1 MLKRLKN
8 EDGFAL
14 LIFLSLLLMLT
25 MIGVAAVMTT
35 TTDVDIAGN
44 DLKSIS
50 TLYAAEAAQEKAI
63 AQIRTS
69 YTTTGLPPNPLP
81 GGTLN
86 LGNLTAT
93 YNTVENGPVTQRQLT
108 AGAYRGLYAL
118 VKGFTVTADATHLGS
133 GATTRIVQQV
143 EDALVPLFQFAVFY
157 QSDLEIYPGPN
168 MTLGGRVHSNRDM
181 YLGTHA
187 TLTVDSYT
195 TAAGNIYY
203 GRKPGSGQ
211 DLGTQGNIN
220 IKDRNGVY
228 QNMRNADGTYLDST
242 DPDWVSKSLN
252 RWGGEV
258 EDHSHGITELDLPVV
273 TSGVPIDLIK
283 RGTNNPSSFEWSAGL
298 KIVDG
303 VAWYRTSSDTW
314 TDVTASLTGDST
326 LTTKSF
332 YNAREGKTVTCYD
345 INIGKLNNSAYYPSN
360 GIVYASRATVAGTE
374 QAVRLVNGATLKT
387 SLTVATDNPL
397 YTKGDY
403 NTVNKKPAALFTD
416 ALTVLSNS
424 WNDSKSSQSLSN
436 RVASN
441 TTVNAAFMTG
451 NTNSQNNNY
460 SGGLENLPRFLE
472 TWTDKTFTYKG
483 SMVDLWFSQQATGVW
498 VYGSPVYEAPNRAWT
513 FDMDFLDPTKLPPG
527 TPMVN
532 TVLKVSWLQKIVSN

>member
-8 EDGFAL
+8 EEGFTL

-25 MIGVAAVMTT
+25 MIGIAAVMTS

-50 TLYAAEAAQEKAI
+50 ALYAAEAGVEKAVSE
-63 AQIRTS
+63 IRSS
-69 YTTTGLPPNPLP
+69 YTTTALPPNPLP
-81 GGTLN
+81 NGTLY

-93 YNTVENGPVTQRQLT
+93 YNTVDNGPAAQKLLT

-118 VKGFTVTADATHLGS
+118 VKSFTVTADATDLGS
-133 GATTRIVQQV
+133 GAKTRIVQEV
-143 EDALVPLFQFAVFY
+143 EDALIPLFQFAVFY
-157 QSDLEIYPGPN
+157 ESDLEIYPGPN

-187 TLTVDSYT
+187 TLSINSYT
-195 TAAGNIYY
+195 TAAGNLYY

-211 DLGTQGNIN
+211 SLGTEGNIM
-220 IKDRNGVY
+220 IKDRGGVY
-228 QNMRNADGTYLDST
+228 QNMKNGDGTYLDCT
-242 DPDWVSKSLN
+242 DPEWVSESLT

-273 TSGVPIDLIK
+273 TSGDPIDLIK
-283 RGTNNPSSFEWSAGL
+283 RGTDNPSSFEYDAGL

-303 VAWYRTSSDTW
+303 AAWFRTSSDTW

-345 INIGKLNNSAYYPSN
+345 INIGKLNNSAYFPSN
-360 GIVYASRATVAGTE
+360 GIIYASRAKVTGTE

-387 SLTVATDNPL
+387 ALTVATDNPL

-403 NTVNKKPAALFTD
+403 NSVSKKPAALFTD
-416 ALTVLSNS
+416 ALTILSNS
-424 WNDSKSSQSLSN
+424 WNDSKSSQTLSN

-451 NTNSQNNNY
+451 NTNSQDNHY

-472 TWTDKTFTYKG
+472 GWSGKTFTYKG
-483 SMVDLWFSQQATGVW
+483 SMVDLWFSEQATGVW

-513 FDMDFLDPTKLPPG
+513 FDMDFLDPTNLPPG

>member
-8 EDGFAL
+8 EEGFTL
-14 LIFLSLLLMLT
+14 LIFLSLLVMLT
-25 MIGVAAVMTT
+25 MIGIAAVMTS

-50 TLYAAEAAQEKAI
+50 ALYAAEAGVEKAVSE
-63 AQIRTS
+63 IRIS
-69 YTTTGLPPNPLP
+69 YTTTALPPNPLP
-81 GGTLN
+81 SGTLY

-93 YNTVENGPVTQRQLT
+93 YSTVDNGAATQKQLT
-108 AGAYRGLYAL
+108 QGAYRGLYAL
-118 VKGFTVTADATHLGS
+118 VKSFTVTADATDLGS
-133 GATTRIVQQV
+133 GATTRIVQEV
-143 EDALVPLFQFAVFY
+143 EDALIPLFQFAVFY
-157 QSDLEIYPGPN
+157 ESDLEIYPGPN

-187 TLTVDSYT
+187 TLSIDSYT
-195 TAAGNIYY
+195 TAAGNLYY

-228 QNMRNADGTYLDST
+228 QNMKNGDGTYLDSK
-242 DPDWVSKSLN
+242 DPEWVSESLT

-273 TSGVPIDLIK
+273 TSGDPINLIK
-283 RGTNNPSSFEWSAGL
+283 RGTDNPSSFEYDAGL

-303 VAWYRTSSDTW
+303 AAWFRTSSDTW

-345 INIGKLNNSAYYPSN
+345 INIGKLNNSAYFPSN
-360 GIVYASRATVAGTE
+360 GIIYASRAKVTGTE
-374 QAVRLVNGATLKT
+374 QAIRLVNGATLKT
-387 SLTVATDNPL
+387 ALTVAAENPL
-397 YTKGDY
+397 YTQGDY
-403 NTVNKKPAALFTD
+403 NSVNKKPAALFTD
-416 ALTVLSNS
+416 ALTILSNS

-451 NTNSQNNNY
+451 NTNSQGNHY

-472 TWTDKTFTYKG
+472 GWTDKTFTYKG
-483 SMVDLWFSQQATGVW
+483 SMVDLWFSEQATGIW
-498 VYGSPVYEAPNRAWT
+498 QYGSPVYEAPDRAWS

>member
-1 MLKRLKN
+1 MFKRLKN
-8 EDGFAL
+8 EEGFTL

-25 MIGVAAVMTT
+25 LIGVAGVMTS

-44 DLKSIS
+44 DLKSINS
-50 TLYAAEAAQEKAI
+50 FYAAESGVEKAVSE
-63 AQIRTS
+63 IRTS
-69 YTTTGLPPNPLP
+69 YTTTGLPPSPLP
-81 GGTLN
+81 TGTLN

-93 YNTVENGPVTQRQLT
+93 YSTVDNGAAVQSQLT

-118 VKGFTVTADATHLGS
+118 VKNFTVTADATDMGS
-133 GATTRIVQQV
+133 GAKTRIVQEVQ
-143 EDALVPLFQFAVFY
+143 DALVPLFQFAVFY
-157 QSDLEIYPGPN
+157 QSDLEIYPGPD

-203 GRKPGSGQ
+203 GRKSGSGQ
-211 DLGTQGNIN
+211 DLGTEGNIN
-220 IKDRNGVY
+220 IKDRDGVY
-228 QNMRNADGTYLDST
+228 RNMRNGDGTYLDSK
-242 DPDWVSKSLN
+242 DPEWVSKSLA

-258 EDHSHGITELDLPVV
+258 EDHSHGITELNLPVV
-273 TSGVPIDLIK
+273 TSGDPIDLIK
-283 RGTNNPSSFEWSAGL
+283 RGADNPSSFEHDAGL

-303 VAWYRTSSDTW
+303 RAWFRTSTDTW

-326 LTTKSF
+326 LTTKTF
-332 YNAREGKTVTCYD
+332 YNAREAKWVTSYD
-345 INIGKLNNSAYYPSN
+345 IDISKLNSSAYFPLN
-360 GIVYASRATVAGTE
+360 GIIYASRDRVVGTE
-374 QAVRLVNGATLKT
+374 QAIRLVNGATLKT

-403 NTVNKKPAALFTD
+403 NTVNKKPAALYTD
-416 ALTVLSNS
+416 ALTILSNS
-424 WNDSKSSQSLSN
+424 WNDSKSSQALSN

-451 NTNSQNNNY
+451 NTNSQGNHY

-472 TWTDKTFTYKG
+472 TWSGKTFTYKG
-483 SMVDLWFSQQATGVW
+483 SMVDLWFSEQATGIW
-498 VYGSPVYEAPNRAWT
+498 QYGSPVYEAPDRAWS
-513 FDMDFLDPTKLPPG
+513 FDMDFLDPTQLPPG